1 MMKYLFSFL
10 LTCIVFF
17 TATAQQISYDFAT
30 LSAIKYADK
39 IKQFEKFKAP
49 KVFTDKASQVWYDE
63 FVTDR
68 NSTLSFA
75 FRHNDIIYDSIL
87 LDKCNSILK
96 RIALA
101 NPTYRFDTIKLYI
114 NRSLSAN
121 AACYGEGTVFINLG
135 LFLWIDNDDELAL
148 VLGHEFAHQ
157 LLNHSE
163 SAMKKSIATLTSDAF
178 KKELKDIKKA
188 DYGKYEKFKNLM
200 KGIKVESGKHSR
212 YKESEADSLGL
223 IFCKN
228 AKYNILNAAKILL
241 KFDNVDDIFK
251 SNKLYALKDFFE
263 KTNIDLSFFTVKPKY
278 NGLSSANVTMNVDKD
293 IDSIKTHPDC
303 KKRYEA
309 IVGNNSF
316 PTIACCSSLLN
327 TYNVYKE
334 KALLEIVRS
343 LYEYNSLGYCTHL
356 SFFALKNNFS
366 PQFYKNI
373 LSACFS
379 KIYYNDINL
388 KRYNSVNSDAD
399 RESNLKELQDFLF
412 AVSNKDL
419 DILAVHFLTKTEN
432 VNAVDFEFANTMYQ
446 TQVKQKDTAV
456 AYITLN
462 KKFPNNKYSYLIQK
476 KQK

>member
-178 KKELKDIKKA
+178 KKE
-188 DYGKYEKFKNLM
+188 
-200 KGIKVESGKHSR
+200 
-212 YKESEADSLGL
+212 
-223 IFCKN
+223 
-228 AKYNILNAAKILL
+228 
-241 KFDNVDDIFK
+241 
-251 SNKLYALKDFFE
+251 
-263 KTNIDLSFFTVKPKY
+263 
-278 NGLSSANVTMNVDKD
+278 
-293 IDSIKTHPDC
+293 
-303 KKRYEA
+303 
-309 IVGNNSF
+309 
-316 PTIACCSSLLN
+316 
-327 TYNVYKE
+327 
-334 KALLEIVRS
+334 
-343 LYEYNSLGYCTHL
+343 
-356 SFFALKNNFS
+356 
-366 PQFYKNI
+366 
-373 LSACFS
+373 
-379 KIYYNDINL
+379 
-388 KRYNSVNSDAD
+388 
-399 RESNLKELQDFLF
+399 
-412 AVSNKDL
+412 
-419 DILAVHFLTKTEN
+419 
-432 VNAVDFEFANTMYQ
+432 
-446 TQVKQKDTAV
+446 
-456 AYITLN
+456 
-462 KKFPNNKYSYLIQK
+462 
-476 KQK
+476 